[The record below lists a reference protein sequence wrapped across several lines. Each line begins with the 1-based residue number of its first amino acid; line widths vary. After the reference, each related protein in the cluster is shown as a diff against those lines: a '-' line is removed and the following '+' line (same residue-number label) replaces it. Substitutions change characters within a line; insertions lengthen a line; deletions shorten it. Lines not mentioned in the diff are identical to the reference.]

1 MPHTTGC
8 SMWHM
13 LPTPIVVFVTYGVCD
28 KYHNRESSK
37 NMADKSN
44 KKLWILKFNPDILIL
59 SLGAMESV

>member
-28 KYHNRESSK
+28 KYHQSR
-37 NMADKSN
+37 
-44 KKLWILKFNPDILIL
+44 ILQKH
-59 SLGAMESV
+59 GGQV